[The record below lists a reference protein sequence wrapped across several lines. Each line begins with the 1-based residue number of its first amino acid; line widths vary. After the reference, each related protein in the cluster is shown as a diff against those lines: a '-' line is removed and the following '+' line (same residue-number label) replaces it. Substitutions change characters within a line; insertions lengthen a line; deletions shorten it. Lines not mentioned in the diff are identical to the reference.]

1 MNENIVN
8 DQGTTQSQVRQMLEK
23 LNENGFDGNVEN
35 LALVL
40 GRTEDEIARM
50 LDGSENIDDDLA
62 MKIRGI
68 AAERHIEID

>member
-23 LNENGFDGNVEN
+23 LHENGFDGNVEN